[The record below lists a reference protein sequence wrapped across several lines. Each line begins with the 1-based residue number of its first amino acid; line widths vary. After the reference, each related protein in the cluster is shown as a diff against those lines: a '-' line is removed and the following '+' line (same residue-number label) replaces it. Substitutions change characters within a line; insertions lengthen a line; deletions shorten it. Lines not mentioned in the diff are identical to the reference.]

1 MAKGTVYIEADDEIT
16 TVIDK
21 VLSAKEEIVAVVLPK
36 RATVFQSVVNLKL
49 LKKASEE
56 AKKRVVLISSEPAIE
71 SISAVA
77 GMHIAQSLS
86 SKPYVPKRAKPLGSE
101 TITSKELDVVDI
113 GTVETPEEAVPA
125 DDKPQSDTIELDNT
139 QSVAEELPEGTLAL
153 AGSAKVAKKK
163 RFKIPDFSSFRLRMG
178 LGITAVVLLI
188 VGWVFGF
195 VILPKA
201 SITINTDTSS
211 QPVSMDFIAR
221 ADITEIN
228 LETGELPAKKAEI
241 SKEDKVTVPAT
252 GEKNVGE
259 KASGVVTLTNCRTG
273 AVGITIPAGT
283 GFSAQGKTYSTT
295 EAVDL
300 GPAVIIG
307 TCRSADFPA
316 FGAVKN
322 VPVIANESGEAY
334 NIAAQ
339 TMQSPTTGVSASGS
353 AMTGGT
359 NAVVKVVSDE
369 DINKA
374 KEQLKGIATAS
385 AITELNQNL
394 TSQQLQA
401 LPETMEESAPV
412 VKTSIAVGAEAPEVT
427 VTQTVKYSMLGVS
440 SSELGSLL
448 DNRITKSLEGQADK
462 NVRSNGLDA
471 AVYRLTARTSVDNQ
485 TITLDTIAILG
496 PEFDENAIRN
506 EVAGKKR
513 GDIEKMLESRDGVRS
528 VGVEYSPFW
537 ITTTPKSADK
547 IKIIINEVEN

>member
-21 VLSAKEEIVAVVLPK
+21 VLSAKEDIVAVVLPK

-56 AKKRVVLISSEPAIE
+56 SKKRVVLISSEPAIE
-71 SISAVA
+71 SISAIA

-86 SKPYVPKRAKPLGSE
+86 SKPYVPKRAKPVGSE
-101 TITSKELDVVDI
+101 TISSKELDVVDN
-113 GTVETPEEAVPA
+113 GAEETPDEVITTDE
-125 DDKPQSDTIELDNT
+125 KPESDTIELDNT
-139 QSVAEELPEGTLAL
+139 QSVAEELPEGSLAL
-153 AGSAKVAKKK
+153 AGGAKEVKKS
-163 RFKIPDFSSFRLRMG
+163 RFKIPDFSSFRLRLG
-178 LGITAVVLLI
+178 LGITALVLLI

-201 SITINTDTSS
+201 NITINTDTSS
-211 QPVSMDFIAR
+211 QPVTMNFIAR

-259 KASGVVTLTNCRTG
+259 KASGTMTITNCNVDDESVT
-273 AVGITIPAGT
+273 VPAGT
-283 GFSAQGKTYSTT
+283 AFSNGGLSFSTT
-295 EAVDL
+295 EEVTVSVSNFTGGGVCKKDKSAAVDVL
-300 GPAVIIG
+300 
-307 TCRSADFPA
+307 
-316 FGAVKN
+316 
-322 VPVIANESGEAY
+322 ANESGSKY
-334 NIAAQ
+334 NLSAR
-339 TMQSPTTGVSASGS
+339 TYTTANNDLSGS
-353 AMTGGT
+353 GSSMSGGT
-359 NAVVKVVSDE
+359 DTVVKVVSDS
-369 DINKA
+369 DVNKA

-385 AITELNQNL
+385 AIAELNQNL
-394 TSQQLQA
+394 SSQQLQP
-401 LPETMEESAPV
+401 LPETLEETAPV
-412 VKTSIAVGAEAPEVT
+412 IKSSTAVGTEASEFT

-440 SSELGSLL
+440 SSDLGLLL
-448 DNRITKSLEGQADK
+448 DNRILKSLEGQTDK
-462 NVRSNGLDA
+462 NVRNNGLGS
-471 AVYRLTARTSVDNQ
+471 AVYRLATKTSVDNQ
-485 TITLDTIAILG
+485 TITLDTIAVLG

-513 GDIEKMLESRDGVRS
+513 GDIEKMLESREGVRS

-547 IKIIINEVEN
+547 IKITINEVEN

>member
-71 SISAVA
+71 SISAVV

-101 TITSKELDVVDI
+101 TITSKELDVVDV

-153 AGSAKVAKKK
+153 AGSAKVVKKK

-259 KASGVVTLTNCRTG
+259 KASGEAKFSGKICGTPGVPDDV
-273 AVGITIPAGT
+273 PAGT
-283 GFSAQGKTYSTT
+283 GISSNGKTYITLEDVSFSFASIGGGCINFTGDT
-295 EAVDL
+295 VGISAQASGANFNVGSGTSFAVAGRSDAT
-300 GPAVIIG
+300 AVG
-307 TCRSADFPA
+307 
-316 FGAVKN
+316 
-322 VPVIANESGEAY
+322 
-334 NIAAQ
+334 
-339 TMQSPTTGVSASGS
+339 SASG
-353 AMTGGT
+353 GT
-359 NAVVKVVSDE
+359 DAVVKVVSD
-369 DINKA
+369 DDVNKA
-374 KEQLKGIATAS
+374 KEQLKGIATAA

-440 SSELGSLL
+440 SSEL
-448 DNRITKSLEGQADK
+448 DRKS
-462 NVRSNGLDA
+462 V
-471 AVYRLTARTSVDNQ
+471 V
-485 TITLDTIAILG
+485 
-496 PEFDENAIRN
+496 
-506 EVAGKKR
+506 
-513 GDIEKMLESRDGVRS
+513 
-528 VGVEYSPFW
+528 
-537 ITTTPKSADK
+537 
-547 IKIIINEVEN
+547 

>member
-71 SISAVA
+71 SISAVV

-101 TITSKELDVVDI
+101 TITSKELDVVDV

-153 AGSAKVAKKK
+153 AGSAKVVKKK

-259 KASGVVTLTNCRTG
+259 KASGEAKFSGKICGTPGVPDDV
-273 AVGITIPAGT
+273 PAGT
-283 GFSAQGKTYSTT
+283 GISSNGKTYITLEDVSFSFASIGGGCINFTGDT
-295 EAVDL
+295 VGISAQASGANFNVGSGTSFAVAGRSDAT
-300 GPAVIIG
+300 AVG
-307 TCRSADFPA
+307 
-316 FGAVKN
+316 
-322 VPVIANESGEAY
+322 
-334 NIAAQ
+334 
-339 TMQSPTTGVSASGS
+339 SASG
-353 AMTGGT
+353 GT
-359 NAVVKVVSDE
+359 DAVVKVVSD
-369 DINKA
+369 DDVNKA
-374 KEQLKGIATAS
+374 KEQLKGIATAA

-412 VKTSIAVGAEAPEVT
+412 VKTSIAVDAEAPEVT

>member
-71 SISAVA
+71 SISAVV

-86 SKPYVPKRAKPLGSE
+86 SKPYVPKRAKLLGSE
-101 TITSKELDVVDI
+101 TITSKELDVVDV

-153 AGSAKVAKKK
+153 AGSAKVVKKK

-259 KASGVVTLTNCRTG
+259 KASGEAKFSGKICGTPGVPDDV
-273 AVGITIPAGT
+273 PAGT
-283 GFSAQGKTYSTT
+283 GISSNGKTYITLEDVSFSFASIGGGCINFTGDT
-295 EAVDL
+295 VGISAQASGANFNVGSGTSFAVAGRSDAT
-300 GPAVIIG
+300 AVG
-307 TCRSADFPA
+307 
-316 FGAVKN
+316 
-322 VPVIANESGEAY
+322 
-334 NIAAQ
+334 
-339 TMQSPTTGVSASGS
+339 SASG
-353 AMTGGT
+353 GT
-359 NAVVKVVSDE
+359 DAVVKVVSD
-369 DINKA
+369 DDVNKA
-374 KEQLKGIATAS
+374 KEQLKGIATAA

-412 VKTSIAVGAEAPEVT
+412 VKTSIAVDAEAPEVT

>member
-21 VLSAKEEIVAVVLPK
+21 VLSAKEDIVAVVLPK

-56 AKKRVVLISSEPAIE
+56 AKKRVVLISSEPGIE
-71 SISAVA
+71 AISAVA

-86 SKPYVPKRAKPLGSE
+86 SKPFVPKRAKSVASE
-101 TITSKELDVVDI
+101 TISSKELDVVDNSSDDDS
-113 GTVETPEEAVPA
+113 EEAVSS
-125 DDKPQSDTIELDNT
+125 DEKPESDTIELDNT
-139 QSVAEELPEGTLAL
+139 QEVAEELPEGSLAL
-153 AGSAKVAKKK
+153 AGGAKALKKS

-178 LGITAVVLLI
+178 LAITAVILLI

-201 SITINTDTSS
+201 TITINTDTSS
-211 QPVSMDFIAR
+211 QPVTMNFIAR

-241 SKEDKVTVPAT
+241 SKEDKVTVSAT

-259 KASGVVTLTNCRTG
+259 V
-273 AVGITIPAGT
+273 
-283 GFSAQGKTYSTT
+283 
-295 EAVDL
+295 
-300 GPAVIIG
+300 
-307 TCRSADFPA
+307 
-316 FGAVKN
+316 
-322 VPVIANESGEAY
+322 
-334 NIAAQ
+334 
-339 TMQSPTTGVSASGS
+339 ASGS
-353 AMTGGT
+353 VTMSAKNCTSLSVPSSVPSGTTVTSNGKNFITQEKVSFSNGVFDGSCLNFTGGT
-359 NAVVKVVSDE
+359 TPIVAETSGESFNLADNSKFVVSGRSDVSATGKSSGGTTKNIKVVSDE
-369 DINKA
+369 DVNKA
-374 KEQLKGIATAS
+374 KEQLKGIATAA

-401 LPETMEESAPV
+401 LPETLEESAPA
-412 VKTSIAVGAEAPEVT
+412 VKSSIAVGAEASEFT
-427 VTQTVKYSMLGVS
+427 VTQTVKYTMLGIS
-440 SSELGSLL
+440 SSDLGALL
-448 DNRITKSLEGQADK
+448 DNRIAKSLEGQTDK
-462 NVRSNGLDA
+462 NVRSNGLSS
-471 AVYRLTARTSVDNQ
+471 AVYRLATKASADNQ
-485 TITLDTIAILG
+485 TITLDTIAVLG

-513 GDIEKMLESRDGVRS
+513 GDIEKMLESREGVRS

-547 IKIIINEVEN
+547 IKIIVNEVEN

>member
-36 RATVFQSVVNLKL
+36 RASVFQSVVNLKL
-49 LKKASEE
+49 LKNASEE

-86 SKPYVPKRAKPLGSE
+86 SKPYVPKRAKPIGSE
-101 TITSKELDVVDI
+101 TITSKELDVTDNGVEE
-113 GTVETPEEAVPA
+113 TVEEAVQI
-125 DDKPQSDTIELDNT
+125 DEKVESDTIELDNT
-139 QSVAEELPEGTLAL
+139 QNVAEELPEGTLAL
-153 AGSAKVAKKK
+153 AGGAKEVKKN
-163 RFKIPDFSSFRLRMG
+163 RFKIPDFSSFRLRLG
-178 LGITAVVLLI
+178 LGITALVLLI

-201 SITINTDTSS
+201 NITINTDTSS
-211 QPVSMDFIAR
+211 QPVTMNFIAR

-228 LETGELPAKKAEI
+228 LETGELPAKKAEV

-259 KASGVVTLTNCRTG
+259 KASGTMTITNCNIDDES
-273 AVGITIPAGT
+273 VSVPAGT
-283 GFSAQGKTYSTT
+283 AFSSGGLSFNTT
-295 EAVDL
+295 EAVTVAASNFTGGGVCKKDKSA
-300 GPAVIIG
+300 AV
-307 TCRSADFPA
+307 
-316 FGAVKN
+316 GAV
-322 VPVIANESGEAY
+322 ATESGSKFNLTARTY
-334 NIAAQ
+334 
-339 TMQSPTTGVSASGS
+339 TTSNNDLSGS
-353 AMTGGT
+353 GSNMSGGT
-359 NAVVKVVSDE
+359 DTVVKVVSDS
-369 DINKA
+369 DVNKA
-374 KEQLKGIATAS
+374 KEQLKGISTAV

-394 TSQQLQA
+394 TTQQVQA
-401 LPETMEESAPV
+401 VPETLDEVAPV
-412 VKTSIAVGAEAPEVT
+412 IKTSKAVGTEASEVT

-440 SSELGSLL
+440 SSDLGTLL
-448 DNRITKSLEGQADK
+448 DKNIEKSLEGQSDK
-462 NVRSNGLDA
+462 NVRGNGLDS
-471 AVYRLTARTSVDNQ
+471 AVYRLATKTSVDNQ
-485 TITLDTIAILG
+485 TITLDTIAVIG

-513 GDIEKMLESRDGVRS
+513 GDIEKMLETREGVRS